1 MDIYCCSILSEKFYD
16 AEKTQRDPQF
26 VILVKAAE
34 KVYTAAAD
42 GVLKQAKMMLPPH
55 YTFHSKVCTE
65 TSQNDVVP
73 SLHIPQYSMYRNGPK
88 WCYPHYTFHS
98 KVCTEKGQND
108 ATLTTHSIGKYAL
121 KQAKMMLPSHYTFH
135 SKVCTE
141 TGQNDATLS
150 LHIPQ

>member
-1 MDIYCCSILSEKFYD
+1 MDLNCCSILSEKFYD

-65 TSQNDVVP
+65 TSQNDVT
-73 SLHIPQYSMYRNGPK
+73 
-88 WCYPHYTFHS
+88 PHYTFHS
-98 KVCTEKGQND
+98 KVCTETSQND
-108 ATLTTHSIGKYAL
+108 ATH
-121 KQAKMMLPSHYTFH
+121 
-135 SKVCTE
+135 V
-141 TGQNDATLS
+141 
-150 LHIPQ
+150 HIPQ

>member
-1 MDIYCCSILSEKFYD
+1 
-16 AEKTQRDPQF
+16 
-26 VILVKAAE
+26 
-34 KVYTAAAD
+34 
-42 GVLKQAKMMLPPH
+42 MMQHPH

-65 TSQNDVVP
+65 T
-73 SLHIPQYSMYRNGPK
+73 
-88 WCYPHYTFHS
+88 
-98 KVCTEKGQND
+98 GQND

-141 TGQNDATLS
+141 TSQNDATPS